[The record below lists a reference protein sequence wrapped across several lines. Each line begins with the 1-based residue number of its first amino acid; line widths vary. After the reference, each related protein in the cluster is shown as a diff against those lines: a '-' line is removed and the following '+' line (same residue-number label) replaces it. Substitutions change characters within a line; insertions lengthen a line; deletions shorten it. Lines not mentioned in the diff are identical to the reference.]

1 MIVRVILTP
10 SERRELLRAVS
21 VLGGDRYTN
30 HVGHF
35 QSALFASIDIAS
47 SVVRVQAMRVS
58 AESNDLNSAR
68 VGFSSFRPRARDVDR
83 YRARPRN
90 RRKKFSQRASA
101 ASVSRVRPV
110 VEASR
115 ARLRVPPD
123 ARAHAADVFSKR
135 TNFSTRVLG
144 YFKGHEPSMDLKSS
158 KRQLKIFNAR
168 ARTDRKGPQR
178 LYFVRFFTTLMV
190 YILVSVLYFSLYCTG
205 WHRQEIRSCAEP
217 TAPRR
222 ASGTPDDDRTR
233 VGPVRGADVDVD
245 VDVETGRVE

>member
-1 MIVRVILTP
+1 VIVRVILTP

-35 QSALFASIDIAS
+35 QSAFFASIDIAS

-101 ASVSRVRPV
+101 ACVSRVRPV

-115 ARLRVPPD
+115 ARLRVPRD

-190 YILVSVLYFSLYCTG
+190 YYLVSVLYFPHTVLDG
-205 WHRQEIRSCAEP
+205 VAKKFVP
-217 TAPRR
+217 TPW
-222 ASGTPDDDRTR
+222 
-233 VGPVRGADVDVD
+233 VRGVHGAAARERDARRRPNARRS
-245 VDVETGRVE
+245 GSWRRRRRRR

>member
-1 MIVRVILTP
+1 
-10 SERRELLRAVS
+10 
-21 VLGGDRYTN
+21 
-30 HVGHF
+30 
-35 QSALFASIDIAS
+35 
-47 SVVRVQAMRVS
+47 MRVS

-90 RRKKFSQRASA
+90 RRKKFSHRASA
-101 ASVSRVRPV
+101 ACVSRVRPV

-115 ARLRVPPD
+115 ARLRVPRD

-190 YILVSVLYFSLYCTG
+190 YCLVSVLYFPQYGTG
-205 WHRQEIRSCAEP
+205 CHRQEIRADAVGARS
-217 TAPRR
+217 PRR
-222 ASGTPDDDRTR
+222 RGARAGRQTTTERASVRFVAPTSTSTLTLRQVASNDAGETERVDGARGGGVVRHLCQRIDGVRRRRTR
-233 VGPVRGADVDVD
+233 TRTR
-245 VDVETGRVE
+245 ER